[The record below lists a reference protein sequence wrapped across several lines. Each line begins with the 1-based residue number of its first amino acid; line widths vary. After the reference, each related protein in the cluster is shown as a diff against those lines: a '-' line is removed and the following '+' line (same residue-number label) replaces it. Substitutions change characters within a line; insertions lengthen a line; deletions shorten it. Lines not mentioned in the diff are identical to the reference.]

1 MEAQRRK
8 PGRSPQPVALLFPG
22 QGSQLVGMGRAF
34 AAASGCAGETF
45 EEADDVLGFSIR
57 QMCFEGPEEQLK
69 RTENAQPAL
78 LTVGVTILREL
89 QRVWAAESDP
99 VAGLGHSLGEWSA
112 LVAAGALRFSDA
124 LRLVR
129 LRGERMASACTA
141 VDGGMLAVLGLES
154 EAVAD
159 VCRSVGEVSVVVAN
173 LNAPRQVVLSGLKP
187 GLELLEAPLR
197 AAGARELIPLK
208 VSGPFHSPWMA
219 GAAKELEAALRGV
232 PLSRPRYPVLSCV
245 TGLPHEDPESIRSC
259 LVEQLT
265 SPVRWEACMRWA
277 LDHGAACFLELGPGR
292 VLAGLARWIDRKCQV
307 VGISDPASLAVWTGR
322 QAGSPASQERCA

>member
-8 PGRSPQPVALLFPG
+8 PGRSTLPVALMFPG
-22 QGSQLVGMGRAF
+22 QGSQQVGMGRAF
-34 AAASGCAGETF
+34 ALAPGCARETF
-45 EEADDVLGFSIR
+45 QEADAILGTSIR
-57 QMCFEGPEEQLK
+57 QLCFEGPEEQLR

-78 LTVGVTILREL
+78 LTVGVAIHREL
-89 QRVWAAESDP
+89 QRVWDAEP

-129 LRGERMASACTA
+129 LRAERMAAACAA

-154 EAVAD
+154 QAVAE
-159 VCRSVGEVSVVVAN
+159 VCRSAGEGSVVVAN

-187 GLELLEAPLR
+187 GLARVEAPLR
-197 AAGARELIPLK
+197 AAGARELVALK

-219 GAAKELEAALRGV
+219 GAARDLEVALRDV
-232 PLSRPRYPVLSCV
+232 PVSAPRFPVLSCV
-245 TGLPHEDPESIRSC
+245 TGLPHEQPEAIRSR

-265 SPVRWEACMRWA
+265 SPVRWEACMRWT
-277 LDHGAACFLELGPGR
+277 LDHGAARFVELGPGR
-292 VLAGLARWIDRKCQV
+292 VLVGLARWIERGCQGE
-307 VGISDPASLAVWTGR
+307 GIIDPASLAVWSGR
-322 QAGSPASQERCA
+322 PALDPAS